1 MGYKLLF
8 ICFLAF
14 VASLPCQAQ
23 TPEKRF
29 TFNRLDAVY
38 FGSFA
43 ADVTTTE
50 LALGNPRNFERNP
63 LLGRSRATR
72 IGLNAGFTTGAW
84 FALKQLE
91 RDKPRL
97 ARWLKVGLIGLR
109 VYAGIS
115 NAQRVR

>member
-1 MGYKLLF
+1 MRRMIILL
-8 ICFLAF
+8 CLLCGGLA
-14 VASLPCQAQ
+14 VSAQ

-38 FGSFA
+38 FGSLA
-43 ADVTTTE
+43 VDITSTE

-91 RDKPRL
+91 REKPKL

-109 VYAGIS
+109 VYAGIT